1 MKSELKTTE
10 QHTQKSKLQQRYES
24 LLADVELSKLLR
36 EKLQHDL
43 QQIIPRIN
51 KEIRPLFK
59 QRTDAIRT
67 RLLRLDELAD
77 ELGMDKSSTK
87 WFAIYVADEAMAILR
102 ESDFKDEEM
111 AYIFQKYT
119 GKKPINEKES
129 HDEIIEQREQK
140 EAQELEDFDPNKVQ
154 KISKQNQLIA
164 QDAKAIYVRLVKK
177 FHPDLE
183 QNETFKIQKTALV
196 QEITAAYKAKD
207 FLKLLSLQI
216 EHIDEKETEGQLL
229 ADDMLKRYNKTL
241 TKQLNQIK
249 AEIASIKRSSQG
261 LLENFFDRN
270 NKFSEKQFRTTKKQL
285 KLEIATVEQDTRN
298 SFRYDKDWFKEW
310 IREINDFNPN

>member
-1 MKSELKTTE
+1 MKVELITTD
-10 QHTQKSKLQQRYES
+10 QFTKKSKLLQRYES

-36 EKLQHDL
+36 EKLQNDL

-59 QRTDAIRT
+59 QRTAAIRT
-67 RLLRLDELAD
+67 RLLRLDELAH
-77 ELGMDKSSTK
+77 ELGMDKSSSK
-87 WFAIYVADEAMAILR
+87 WFAIYVADEAMVILR
-102 ESDFKDEEM
+102 ESGFKDDIM
-111 AYIFQKYT
+111 ANIYQKYT

-154 KISKQNQLIA
+154 KISKQNQLVA
-164 QDAKAIYVRLVKK
+164 QDAKAIYVRLVKR

-183 QNETFKIQKTALV
+183 QNDTFKIEKTALV
-196 QEITAAYKAKD
+196 QEITKAYKEKD
-207 FLKLLSLQI
+207 FMKLLSLQI
-216 EHIDEKETEGQLL
+216 EYLDEKESEGQLL

-249 AEIASIKRSSQG
+249 TEIESIKSSSQW
-261 LLENFFDRN
+261 LFENFFDRN

-285 KLEIATVEQDTRN
+285 KLEIDSVEQDIRN
-298 SFRYDKDWFKEW
+298 SYRYDKDWFKEW
-310 IREINDFNPN
+310 LRELQDAPLR

>member
-1 MKSELKTTE
+1 
-10 QHTQKSKLQQRYES
+10 
-24 LLADVELSKLLR
+24 
-36 EKLQHDL
+36 
-43 QQIIPRIN
+43 
-51 KEIRPLFK
+51 
-59 QRTDAIRT
+59 
-67 RLLRLDELAD
+67 
-77 ELGMDKSSTK
+77 DKSSTK

-102 ESDFKDEEM
+102 ESDFKDDKM
-111 AYIFQKYT
+111 ADIYQKYT

-183 QNETFKIQKTALV
+183 QNETFKMQKTALV

-249 AEIASIKRSSQG
+249 AEIASIKLSSQG

-285 KLEIATVEQDTRN
+285 KLEIDSVEQDTRN
-298 SFRYDKDWFKEW
+298 SYRYDKDWFKEW
-310 IREINDFNPN
+310 LREMKDAPLK